1 MELSHRIINEA
12 CIVDVE
18 GQFIGH
24 QSRELDTYIKTILLQ
39 GTELKILILNL
50 SKAFQID
57 SVGIG
62 IMLKSYKVLQ
72 EKQIQFALCQLHD
85 EMIDFLKFIR
95 IDSMI
100 PIYDTEEDVIKR
112 LKEEAS

>member
-1 MELSHRIINEA
+1 MNLSHRILNEA
-12 CIVDVE
+12 CIVEVE
-18 GQFIGH
+18 GEFIGYKAR
-24 QSRELDTYIKTILLQ
+24 QLTPYIDTILLKN
-39 GTELKILILNL
+39 TELKILILNL
-50 SKAFQID
+50 GSAIQMD

-72 EKQIQFALCQLHD
+72 EQQIQFALCQLHD

-100 PIYDTEEDVIKR
+100 PIYDTEEDVIKK
-112 LKEEAS
+112 LKEEVS